1 MKVNLIDS
9 GIVRQVQKIYLYV
22 FYNTNFILNIIALT
36 SLSIPLF
43 LTIFL
48 QKEFFL
54 VFNSTMYLFII
65 TTFLYNIVYISND
78 LLDYRKDKE
87 NKTYKFSVFSKID
100 LNPFVYSILYIGF
113 LWGMIYIYSNI
124 FRGTIDIFILYSG
137 LLFFISIIHSKIK
150 KLKIITL
157 FIERF
162 LRLVIPFYILS
173 LFIENMYIEE
183 YFKFVLISFPLI
195 IDSSYR
201 RYIKSKLNM
210 SEKNRF
216 FIYLFY
222 FLILMILNQSN
233 LFLRIDIMFKYLVF
247 LCSFQFFIYISSN
260 LFKFK
265 FLTNMYNKDLT
276 EKNRFLIEF
285 IILVPIII
293 YLYYNANFRL

>member
-9 GIVRQVQKIYLYV
+9 GIVGQVQKIYLYV
-22 FYNTNFILNIIALT
+22 FYNTNFILNIVALT
-36 SLSIPLF
+36 SLSTPLF

-48 QKEFFL
+48 QKELFL

-78 LLDYRKDKE
+78 LFDYRKDKE
-87 NKTYKFSVFSKID
+87 NKTYKFSVFSKMD
-100 LNPFVYSILYIGF
+100 LNPFLYSILYIGF
-113 LWGMIYIYSNI
+113 LWSIIYIYSNI
-124 FRGTIDIFILYSG
+124 FIGSINILILYSS

-173 LFIENMYIEE
+173 LFIENIYIDE
-183 YFKFVLISFPLI
+183 YFKFVLIFFPLI

-201 RYIKSKLNM
+201 RYIKSKLNI

-233 LFLRIDIMFKYLVF
+233 LFLRIDLMFKYLAF

-260 LFKFK
+260 SFKFK
-265 FLTNMYNKDLT
+265 FLTNMYNKDID

>member
-1 MKVNLIDS
+1 MKVDLINP
-9 GIVRQVQKIYLYV
+9 GIFRQIQKIYLYV
-22 FYNTNFILNIIALT
+22 FYNTNFILNIVALI

-48 QKEFFL
+48 QKELFL
-54 VFNSTMYLFII
+54 VFNSTIYLFTI

-87 NKTYKFSVFSKID
+87 NETYKFSVFSKLD
-100 LNPFVYSILYIGF
+100 LNPFIYSIVYIGF
-113 LWGMIYIYSNI
+113 LCSMIYIYSNI
-124 FRGTIDIFILYSG
+124 FRGSIIIFILYSS

-173 LFIENMYIEE
+173 LFIENLYIEE
-183 YFKFVLISFPLI
+183 YLKFLLISFPLI

-201 RYIKSKLNM
+201 RYIKSKLNI

-222 FLILMILNQSN
+222 FLILIILNQSN
-233 LFLRIDIMFKYLVF
+233 LFLRIDIIFEYLFF
-247 LCSFQFFIYISSN
+247 LCSLQFFIYIISN

-265 FLTNMYNKDLT
+265 FLTNMYNKDIA

-293 YLYYNANFRL
+293 YLYYNANFRF